1 MEQIFDSSILMM
13 DESND
18 CTDVFPSND
27 YCQEESGNLF
37 SWVDASEDVIY
48 CRDVPPAWQQQQELP
63 FQGSAPFMAAPETHQ
78 VMSVP
83 VKQEP
88 IVKQEELAPTPF
100 ARPAVS
106 AQAPTVNAC
115 SPSPCQTAMHYDVD
129 RLEDLNDHQ
138 LATIEFKSLLA
149 LMAKANLSDA
159 EVAEVKARRRRLKN
173 RLSARVCSNKKREK
187 CTELEYTNVQLERD
201 LSDLQKA
208 NHELKQQNEQY
219 KQMQEMYSK
228 EMYEKAQENE
238 ELKKQ
243 IEQLTSLLLQAGIM
257 SSPVDASFAA

>member
-1 MEQIFDSSILMM
+1 MM

-18 CTDVFPSND
+18 CSEVFPSTD
-27 YCQEESGNLF
+27 YCEEESGNLF

-48 CRDVPPAWQQQQELP
+48 CRDVPPVWQQQQEIAIQTP
-63 FQGSAPFMAAPETHQ
+63 FITSHQ
-78 VMSVP
+78 TVMP
-83 VKQEP
+83 VKEEP
-88 IVKQEELAPTPF
+88 VVKQEEISVTPSF
-100 ARPAVS
+100 PRPQATPSTS
-106 AQAPTVNAC
+106 AT
-115 SPSPCQTAMHYDVD
+115 PSQTAMHYDVD

-187 CTELEYTNVQLERD
+187 CSELQHTNVQLERD
-201 LSDLQKA
+201 LVEMQKA
-208 NHELKQQNEQY
+208 NHDLKQQNEQY
-219 KQMQEMYSK
+219 KQMHETYAK
-228 EMYEKAQENE
+228 EMYEKTQENE

-243 IEQLTSLLLQAGIM
+243 IEQLTSLLLQAGVM